1 MVTILRYG
9 LIYYEVM
16 LVNNHFQQ
24 LPTLL
29 IGRGIVGKIVEHIPS
44 LEANNILIIV
54 DNNLRHHSI
63 VKKIKTLLTSQV
75 NRIQV
80 WQVTHVK
87 SNLTKGKSFFIE
99 KGQSQYDTIIG
110 VGKNDLLNYVKLF
123 AQASEINKQSKQQ
136 EQAKHNIK
144 LILLPTIV
152 TSGIEVT
159 KQTYTY
165 IDEIQKR
172 TLDTFT
178 VATTIIYDPL
188 LSLQASPFET
198 SSNSLITLAKAIET
212 NFFAPNHQTLSLI
225 SIKLLSQHIVR
236 ATYHRDDIE
245 AYEALLRSSMLL
257 GLGGEQD
264 AQISLFNCFTIP
276 IIKQVDIAYP
286 IALATMLPYLI
297 NMYRQINEAAGVKI
311 VKELGVTF
319 SQTDDVYYYLIARLA
334 NLTETLGYPNHL
346 PALGIK
352 RADLLGLTS
361 HAYTLWSMNSPSIAP
376 WSENDFFHIYEKAF
390 AEKNETPFT

>member
-1 MVTILRYG
+1 
-9 LIYYEVM
+9 
-16 LVNNHFQQ
+16 
-24 LPTLL
+24 
-29 IGRGIVGKIVEHIPS
+29 
-44 LEANNILIIV
+44 
-54 DNNLRHHSI
+54 
-63 VKKIKTLLTSQV
+63 
-75 NRIQV
+75 
-80 WQVTHVK
+80 
-87 SNLTKGKSFFIE
+87 
-99 KGQSQYDTIIG
+99 
-110 VGKNDLLNYVKLF
+110 
-123 AQASEINKQSKQQ
+123 
-136 EQAKHNIK
+136 
-144 LILLPTIV
+144 
-152 TSGIEVT
+152 
-159 KQTYTY
+159 TYTY
-165 IDEIQKR
+165 VDEIQKR
-172 TLDTFT
+172 SLDPFT

-188 LSLQASPFET
+188 LSLQATPFET

-212 NFFAPNHQTLSLI
+212 NFFALNHKTLSLI

-236 ATYHRDDIE
+236 ATYHSDDIE

-346 PALGIK
+346 PAL
-352 RADLLGLTS
+352 
-361 HAYTLWSMNSPSIAP
+361 
-376 WSENDFFHIYEKAF
+376 
-390 AEKNETPFT
+390 